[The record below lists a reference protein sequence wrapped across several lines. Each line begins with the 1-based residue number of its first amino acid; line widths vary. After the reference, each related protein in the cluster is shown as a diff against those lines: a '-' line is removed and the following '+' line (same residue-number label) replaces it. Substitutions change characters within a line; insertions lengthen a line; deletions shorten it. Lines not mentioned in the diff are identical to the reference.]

1 MSRVGHAGRR
11 VLVTG
16 VADGIGRATA
26 AAFHEAGARVLGAD
40 LKPPESDP
48 GFDVLQLDV
57 STADAPG
64 ILAGHC
70 QDALGGLDVLVNN
83 AGICPVAPLAE
94 TDDATWNQT
103 LEVNLSAMFRLCR
116 AAYPLLRDSGAG
128 RVVNIASVSARF
140 ANAGMGAYTA
150 SKHAVAGLTKSLA
163 AEWGADGVTAN
174 YILPGAIVTGIT
186 RELREVDSEF
196 REFWE
201 NKSPLRRWGQ
211 PEDIASG
218 ALFLASRDADFITG
232 HGLAIDGGAMAV
244 S

>member
-1 MSRVGHAGRR
+1 MSRFAGVK

-16 VADGIGRATA
+16 AADGIGRATA
-26 AAFHEAGARVLGAD
+26 AAFAEAGASVLGAD
-40 LKPPESDP
+40 LNSPEADP
-48 GFDVLQLDV
+48 GFAFVTQDV
-57 STADAPG
+57 SSADAPAA
-64 ILAGHC
+64 LAQAVEQH
-70 QDALGGLDVLVNN
+70 LGGLDVLVNN

-94 TDDATWNQT
+94 TDDATWDRA
-103 LEVNLSAMFRLCR
+103 LDVNLRAMFRLSR
-116 AAYPLLRDSGAG
+116 ELYPMLAASEAG

-150 SKHAVAGLTKSLA
+150 SKHAVAGLSKSLA
-163 AEWGADGVTAN
+163 AEWGADGITVN

-186 RELREVDSEF
+186 RDLCEADQAF

-201 NKSPLRRWGQ
+201 NKSPLGRWGQ
-211 PEDIASG
+211 PEDIARG
-218 ALFLASRDADFITG
+218 ILFLASRDADFITG